1 MALTYRAET
10 CMRMRQ
16 STQHQECPRDRET
29 RVAMEICK
37 AALDSGKWLFPEDAS
52 EKEYAFIQ
60 LQHLSCQK
68 LYRNIPELQVHVVLS
83 SWARV
88 FLRFIEAGIEI
99 RSFHLVLSSDDPVR
113 RCRCAYFERHLSKEY
128 RILIRPLPSVKLM
141 RTLINPL
148 PKSSFRTT
156 VRWRPVQ
163 QGNGLVPALFAFP
176 ASLNLHTACR
186 TDPWALSERARSAL
200 KKVASLPRRQHLPSN
215 WNNASWLDVPGN
227 RRIRKV

>member
-1 MALTYRAET
+1 M
-10 CMRMRQ
+10 
-16 STQHQECPRDRET
+16 
-29 RVAMEICK
+29 
-37 AALDSGKWLFPEDAS
+37 
-52 EKEYAFIQ
+52 
-60 LQHLSCQK
+60 
-68 LYRNIPELQVHVVLS
+68 
-83 SWARV
+83 
-88 FLRFIEAGIEI
+88 
-99 RSFHLVLSSDDPVR
+99 LSSDDPVR

-148 PKSSFRTT
+148 PKSSFKTT

-215 WNNASWLDVPGN
+215 WNNASWLPLQEPEAALLYLRLFSLTLAHAPN
-227 RRIRKV
+227 RLDDADAQVYTSALAGSLHYRFHLPQLSVF